1 MGEDLLNLVIVAF
14 HAVAPSVERAWNSY
28 PTAGSVM
35 GGAISATAVLF
46 LLRALKRRLLRPTAR
61 VLSRD
66 VDTSDSVRHYM
77 LAGLA
82 TAILLVAGV
91 GGWAATTELAGAV
104 LAQGTIVVDSNVK
117 KVQHQTGGIV
127 GEIRVR
133 DGDRV
138 AAGDIV
144 LRLDETIVRANLQ
157 VVRKQLDENL
167 LRQSRLKAERDG
179 ARQLLIPEGL
189 LARGDEPPVREI
201 IAGEGRLFESRLT
214 AREGQK
220 AQLRERILQLRQEVK
235 GIAGQL
241 HAKSQEIHLVQAELE
256 GQRDLWEKNLI
267 SITKFTATQRE
278 AARLYGDR
286 SQLESA
292 TAQAKGKIAEI
303 ELQIIQIDQDLRSE
317 VLKEL
322 RDAQAKEAEL
332 IERKV
337 AAEDQ
342 LKRIDLRAPQDGIVH
357 QLAVHTVGGVISA
370 SDAVM
375 LIVPT
380 GDPLV
385 IEAKI
390 APQDIDH
397 VRVGATCFVR
407 LTAFNQRTTPEFTG
421 SVLRVAADLTRDA
434 QLNLTFYTAR
444 IRFSAEE
451 LKRMETLRLVPGMPA
466 EVFIKTTDR
475 TALSYLLKPLQDQ
488 FAKAFKEQ

>member
-1 MGEDLLNLVIVAF
+1 MGQDLFDQVQVLANGLARHVAQYWT
-14 HAVAPSVERAWNSY
+14 AY
-28 PTAGSVM
+28 PVAGSAL
-35 GGAISATAVLF
+35 GGALGATLVLF
-46 LLRALKRRLLRPTAR
+46 LLRALKRHLLRSTFRPPRGA
-61 VLSRD
+61 D
-66 VDTSDSVRHYM
+66 ISDGVRTYM
-77 LAGLA
+77 LAGFA

-104 LAQGTIVVDSNVK
+104 LAQGTIVVESNVK

-157 VVRKQLDENL
+157 VVSKQLDENL

-179 ARQLLIPEGL
+179 AREVLVPEAL
-189 LARGDEPPVREI
+189 LARVSEQSVREI
-201 IAGEGRLFESRLT
+201 IAGEKTLFESRLT
-214 AREGQK
+214 SREGQK
-220 AQLRERILQLRQEVK
+220 SQLRERILQLRQEVK

-267 SITKFTATQRE
+267 SITKYTATQRE
-278 AARLYGDR
+278 AARLLGDK

-303 ELQIIQIDQDLRSE
+303 ELQIIQIDQDLRTE
-317 VLKEL
+317 VLKDL
-322 RDAQAKEAEL
+322 REAQAKEAEL
-332 IERKV
+332 VERMV

-342 LKRIDLRAPQDGIVH
+342 LKRIDLRAPQEGVVH

-370 SDAVM
+370 SDVVM

-380 GDPLV
+380 DDRLV

-397 VRVGATCFVR
+397 VRAGAACFVR
-407 LTAFNQRTTPEFTG
+407 LTAFNLRTTPEFMG
-421 SVLRVAADLTRDA
+421 SVLRVSADLSRDP
-434 QLNLTFYTAR
+434 QLNLTYYTAR
-444 IRFSAEE
+444 ISLSADE
-451 LKRMETLRLVPGMPA
+451 LKRMEKLKLVPGMPA
-466 EVFIKTTDR
+466 EVHIKTTDR
-475 TALSYLLKPLQDQ
+475 TAISYLMKPLQDQ
-488 FAKAFKEQ
+488 FAKAFREQ

>member
-1 MGEDLLNLVIVAF
+1 MRQLASNHLRDLANGLAL
-14 HAVAPSVERAWNSY
+14 HVEQVWAAY
-28 PTAGSVM
+28 PTAGSALV
-35 GGAISATAVLF
+35 GAAGATVALL
-46 LLRALKRRLLRPTAR
+46 LLRALKRRLLRPASRSRAR
-61 VLSRD
+61 S
-66 VDTSDSVRHYM
+66 TEMSDSVRHYM
-77 LAGLA
+77 LAGLG
-82 TAILLVAGV
+82 TALLLIAGV

-104 LAQGTIVVDSNVK
+104 LAQGTVVVESNVK

-138 AAGDIV
+138 AAGDVV

-157 VVRKQLDENL
+157 VVKKQLDENL

-179 ARQLLIPEGL
+179 GREMLVPDHL
-189 LARGDEPPVREI
+189 LARIGEPSVGEI
-201 IAGEGRLFESRLT
+201 ITGEKTLFESRLSS
-214 AREGQK
+214 REGQK
-220 AQLRERILQLRQEVK
+220 AQLRERVLQLRQEVK

-241 HAKSQEIHLVQAELE
+241 HAKSQEIHLVQTELE

-267 SITKFTATQRE
+267 SVTKFTATQRE
-278 AARLYGDR
+278 AARLLGDK
-286 SQLESA
+286 SQLEAA

-303 ELQIIQIDQDLRSE
+303 ELQIIQIDQDLRTE
-317 VLKEL
+317 VLKDL
-322 RDAQAKEAEL
+322 REAQAKEAEL
-332 IERKV
+332 VERKV

-342 LKRIDLRAPQDGIVH
+342 LKRIDLRAPQDGVVH

-380 GDPLV
+380 DDRLV

-407 LTAFNQRTTPEFTG
+407 LTAFNLRTTPEFLG
-421 SVLRVAADLTRDA
+421 SVLRVSADLSRDP
-434 QLNLTFYTAR
+434 QLNLIYYTAR
-444 IRFSAEE
+444 ISFSVDE
-451 LKRMETLRLVPGMPA
+451 LKRMDKLKLVPGMPA
-466 EVFIKTTDR
+466 EVYIKTTDR
-475 TALSYLLKPLQDQ
+475 TALSYLMKPLQDQ
-488 FAKAFKEQ
+488 FAKAFREQ